1 MYAIFQS
8 LCDHKGVKPADV
20 ARETGIAKATLIVT
34 PNAKKEGSPDG
45 ERAQHLG
52 GRTRREKPWEKPPGA
67 YFVSASI
74 VALS

>member
-1 MYAIFQS
+1 MRFKSHFLHSKVAENAAFF
-8 LCDHKGVKPADV
+8 VAVRPDV
-20 ARETGIAKATLIVT
+20 R

-52 GRTRREKPWEKPPGA
+52 GRTRRKKPWEKPPGA